1 MWFCCGYFNSV
12 AFLFK
17 IFILIAALAS
27 LFRVQLKQENA
38 TYSLVVA
45 LNLTY
50 FSIFQTKLS
59 EFRGKMDFCPES
71 LHYELLAEVGEGSFG
86 KVYKAREVGEKQRL
100 LAVKKFNFR
109 WESEEAGIPP
119 FMIREVALLRKVGYF
134 NHPNIVKLLDASAVS
149 IGSALDLTLVLEYID
164 QDLSTFLSKAP
175 ACGLGRDLIK
185 DVMQQ
190 LLRGLDFL
198 HTNLVLHR
206 DLKPENI
213 LVSSRGEIKIADFG
227 LARILTY
234 NIALTPGVV
243 TLWYR
248 APEVLLN
255 SVYMSSVDMWSAG
268 CIFAE
273 LFLLR
278 PLFKGYT
285 EVQQLQKIFEVIGLP
300 SEDDWPQE
308 SPILYSESLGPRG
321 SCTNLL
327 PNLDQ
332 DENDLLSHCL
342 LFNPSRRISAAKA
355 LTHPFF
361 VKH

>member
-1 MWFCCGYFNSV
+1 HL
-12 AFLFK
+12 FLY
-17 IFILIAALAS
+17 LWC
-27 LFRVQLKQENA
+27 LKTLKLERLKENA
-38 TYSLVVA
+38 TYSFVVA
-45 LNLTY
+45 PNLTY
-50 FSIFQTKLS
+50 FSIFQIKLA

-100 LAVKKFNFR
+100 LAVKKLNFR

-164 QDLSTFLSKAP
+164 QDLSTFLSKLVQLLP
-175 ACGLGRDLIK
+175 CWSQ

-190 LLRGLDFL
+190 LLQGLDFL
-198 HTNLVLHR
+198 HINLVLHR

-213 LVSSRGEIKIADFG
+213 LVSSRREIKIADFG
-227 LARILTY
+227 LARIHTY

-255 SVYMSSVDMWSAG
+255 SVYMSSVDIWSAG

-285 EVQQLQKIFEVIGLP
+285 EVQQLQKIFE
-300 SEDDWPQE
+300 
-308 SPILYSESLGPRG
+308 
-321 SCTNLL
+321 
-327 PNLDQ
+327 
-332 DENDLLSHCL
+332 
-342 LFNPSRRISAAKA
+342 
-355 LTHPFF
+355 
-361 VKH
+361 

>member
-1 MWFCCGYFNSV
+1 MAGDG
-12 AFLFK
+12 
-17 IFILIAALAS
+17 
-27 LFRVQLKQENA
+27 
-38 TYSLVVA
+38 
-45 LNLTY
+45 
-50 FSIFQTKLS
+50 
-59 EFRGKMDFCPES
+59 EF
-71 LHYELLAEVGEGSFG
+71 LLAEVGEGSFG

-100 LAVKKFNFR
+100 LAVKKLNFR

-185 DVMQQ
+185 Q
-190 LLRGLDFL
+190 LLQGLDFL
-198 HTNLVLHR
+198 HINLVLHR

-213 LVSSRGEIKIADFG
+213 LVSSRREIKIADFG
-227 LARILTY
+227 LARIHTY

-255 SVYMSSVDMWSAG
+255 SVYMSSVDIWSAG

-332 DENDLLSHCL
+332 DENDLLSVSTSMLLLPCL
-342 LFNPSRRISAAKA
+342 TRKCADFLSQPHKPSQTVLKGRTAAAIRNIFLHILCRINQE
-355 LTHPFF
+355 T
-361 VKH
+361 